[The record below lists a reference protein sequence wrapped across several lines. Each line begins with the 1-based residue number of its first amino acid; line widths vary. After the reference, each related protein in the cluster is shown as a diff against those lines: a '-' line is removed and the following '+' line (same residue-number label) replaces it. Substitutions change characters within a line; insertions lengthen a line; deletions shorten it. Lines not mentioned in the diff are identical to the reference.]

1 MVNKMLKKH
10 YMAFNC
16 LDLHSFLSPRIIYTA
31 QCVQTDLQSSFVPRQ
46 AETSFNRFNG
56 VLNGQQCGAFPLMF
70 SSTPKDVN
78 AGKGHETV

>member
-1 MVNKMLKKH
+1 
-10 YMAFNC
+10 MAFNC

-56 VLNGQQCGAFPLMF
+56 VLNGQQCGTFPLMF